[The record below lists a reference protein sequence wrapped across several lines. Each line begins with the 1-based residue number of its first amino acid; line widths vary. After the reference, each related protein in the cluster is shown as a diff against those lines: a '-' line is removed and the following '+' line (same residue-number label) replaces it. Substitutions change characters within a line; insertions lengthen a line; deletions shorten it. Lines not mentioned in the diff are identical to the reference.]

1 MNIQS
6 TLESVFSWN
15 DSLWFNYSVTLG
27 VVYYHASEQVS
38 QIPDQI
44 DHSGVCYKTYDYLV
58 HSGGGVLLELYSL
71 WFNYSVTLG
80 IVFKHAPEQVCQ
92 IPDQENDSG
101 VHYKRYDYQVHSG
114 GGTVLPELLTNKQ
127 W

>member
-1 MNIQS
+1 MIIQS

-15 DSLWFNYSVTLG
+15 D
-27 VVYYHASEQVS
+27 
-38 QIPDQI
+38 I
-44 DHSGVCYKTYDYLV
+44 
-58 HSGGGVLLELYSL
+58 L

-80 IVFKHAPEQVCQ
+80 IVFKHAQEQGCQ
-92 IPDQENDSG
+92 IQDQENDSG